1 MQKKYI
7 MPIST
12 IDDVAE
18 NVILVEKAR
27 YFISQEDEN
36 YYYLAIGRDDL
47 RYALP
52 KCDEGK
58 TFTAH
63 TLQIVG

>member
-12 IDDVAE
+12 IDDVTGNA
-18 NVILVEKAR
+18 ILVKKAR

-36 YYYLAIGRDDL
+36 YYYLATGCGDS

-63 TLQIVG
+63 TLQILG